1 MLMNICPDCKAPL
14 NPLRLLLARGRYRC
28 GHCRQTSKLSKKQAL
43 ALGLFNAALIVFFIF
58 AVGRQW
64 HLWQRIGL
72 YLIVSIIAQ
81 KLITWL
87 FMRFEPVK
95 TNATL

>member
-1 MLMNICPDCKAPL
+1 M
-14 NPLRLLLARGRYRC
+14 
-28 GHCRQTSKLSKKQAL
+28 
-43 ALGLFNAALIVFFIF
+43 LGLFNAALVVFFIIT
-58 AVGRQW
+58 VGRQW

-87 FMRFEPVK
+87 FMRFEPVNRDV
-95 TNATL
+95 TT

>member
-1 MLMNICPDCKAPL
+1 MVS
-14 NPLRLLLARGRYRC
+14 
-28 GHCRQTSKLSKKQAL
+28 QKQAL
-43 ALGLFNAALIVFFIF
+43 VMGLFNAALVVVFILT
-58 AVGRQW
+58 VGRQW

-87 FMRFEPVK
+87 FMRYEPVK
-95 TNATL
+95 REVTT

>member
-1 MLMNICPDCKAPL
+1 M
-14 NPLRLLLARGRYRC
+14 NPLRLLLGWSRYRC
-28 GHCRQTSKLSKKQAL
+28 GHCGQSSRLSQKQAL
-43 ALGLFNAALIVFFIF
+43 LLGSFNAALVVFFIF

-64 HLWQRIGL
+64 HLWQRVGL

-87 FMRFEPVK
+87 FMRFEAVNKEVK
-95 TNATL
+95 T